1 MDITK
6 FNEFINSNILIF
18 NETYKIMFL
27 ETAHLS
33 STDSIRENKNYK
45 DIVLMGNKIIPHI
58 MNEILNNDGNIILYF
73 LVEDITGI
81 FDKPKIVQIIIHLFI
96 NLPYRN
102 NIVFNISKFR

>member
-18 NETYKIMFL
+18 NETYKTMFL

-33 STDSIRENKNYK
+33 STDSIRENKKYK
-45 DIVLMGNKIIPHI
+45 EIISMGNKIIPHI

-73 LVEDITGI
+73 W
-81 FDKPKIVQIIIHLFI
+81 
-96 NLPYRN
+96 
-102 NIVFNISKFR
+102 

>member
-81 FDKPKIVQIIIHLFI
+81 FIDNDSKGIKSKLKELYKKWWDI
-96 NLPYRN
+96 NEHN
-102 NIVFNISKFR
+102 F

>member
-6 FNEFINSNILIF
+6 FSEFINSNILIF

-81 FDKPKIVQIIIHLFI
+81 FIDNDSKGIKSKLKELYKKWWDI
-96 NLPYRN
+96 NEHN
-102 NIVFNISKFR
+102 F